1 MKKKTKKR
9 VIGDISEIIHVGDF
23 FTHSEST
30 SIDDGYTID
39 VYYQVFRV
47 DKKNKSVLVAEVY
60 VPDNYDFSQIYFFNT
75 SIVSSNKPFFYKKV
89 KIGKNGQLCIYDRG
103 FFSYLIKVS

>member
-1 MKKKTKKR
+1 MKKKAKKK

-30 SIDDGYTID
+30 CIEDGYTIN

-60 VPDNYDFSQIYFFNT
+60 VPDNYDFSQNLLLPPST
-75 SIVSSNKPFFYKKV
+75 ERTRRKQFFYKKV
-89 KIGKNGQLCIYDRG
+89 KIGKNGQLCIFDNNS
-103 FFSYLIKVS
+103 FSYLMK

>member
-23 FTHSEST
+23 FTHSESS
-30 SIDDGYTID
+30 SIEDGYTLN

-47 DKKNKSVLVAEVY
+47 DKKKKSVLVAEVY
-60 VPDNYDFSQIYFFNT
+60 VPDNYDFSQNLILQPST
-75 SIVSSNKPFFYKKV
+75 ARSRKKPFFYKKV
-89 KIGKNGQLCIYDRG
+89 KIGKNGQLCIFDNDS
-103 FFSYLIKVS
+103 FSYLMK